1 MAFPY
6 RYILQRYTGRAS
18 RYTCPGCKQ
27 RREFTLYLDT
37 RTLELLPEQYGKCNR
52 AAKCTYYLSP
62 YHTQRSGQSYARQM
76 YEEGRANAW
85 KSPANRPLPP
95 SSLASRQTTISSP
108 APVVDI
114 PVEVMQATLGHYQ
127 HNALARLLN
136 AQFGAEIARKLL
148 LQFHL
153 GTSAYWPGAC
163 VFWLIDEQ
171 KRVRGGQ
178 VVLLDE
184 TGHTVKRSKKLIT
197 WVHEALVAR
206 TRRERQL
213 FPAWLTNYL
222 AKEVPK
228 SPCLFGLPQLANA
241 PANQPVAIVESA
253 KTAILCAAYMP
264 VFVWLA
270 TMGMSYLNFE
280 RLAPLK
286 GRQLVFFPDVGA
298 LNDWQR
304 RAEQLRA
311 QGFTIIVST
320 WLEEGY
326 ANEPNLDLADVLL
339 REWAGYPP
347 SWNIK
352 EE

>member
-1 MAFPY
+1 MASPY
-6 RYILQRYTGRAS
+6 RYILQRYTGTAS
-18 RYTCPGCKQ
+18 RYTCPVCEQ
-27 RREFTLYLDT
+27 RREFTRYLDT
-37 RTLELLPEQYGKCNR
+37 LTVELLPEEYGKCNR
-52 AAKCTYYLSP
+52 TAKCGYHLSP
-62 YHTQRSGQSYARQM
+62 YHIQRNGQSYARQM
-76 YEEGRANAW
+76 REAARADAW
-85 KSPANRPLPP
+85 KSSANRPLQP
-95 SSLASRQTTISSP
+95 SLQASRHATISSP
-108 APVVDI
+108 APVIDI
-114 PVEVMQATLGHYQ
+114 PFEVMQATLGHYQ

-136 AQFGAEIARKLL
+136 AQLGAEIANKLL

-206 TRRERQL
+206 ARRERQL
-213 FPAWLTNYL
+213 VPVWLTNYL
-222 AKEVPK
+222 SKEVPK
-228 SPCLFGLPQLANA
+228 SPCLFGLPQLSNA

-270 TMGMSYLNFE
+270 TMGMSYLNPE

-326 ANEPNLDLADVLL
+326 AHEPNLDLADVLL
-339 REWAGYPP
+339 RDWPGYPP